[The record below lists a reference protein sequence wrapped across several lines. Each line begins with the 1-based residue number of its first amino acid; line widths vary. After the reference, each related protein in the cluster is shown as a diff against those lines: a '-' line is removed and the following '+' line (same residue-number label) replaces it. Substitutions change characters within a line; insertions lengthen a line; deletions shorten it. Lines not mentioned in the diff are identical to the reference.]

1 MVVEIAGVDYG
12 PERLVIELDANGPV
26 QLGELAESFHALE
39 RLFEREQ
46 RSEGGD
52 TPPQTRLF
60 VSKIESGSIIAELA
74 PLLVM
79 FSEPIAFMAATNTIK
94 KFAENVV
101 ELLKKFAGEEST
113 ATPTSET
120 VQDLQTFIK
129 PLTGRKGA
137 ELGIV
142 HARFEKREKD
152 REVIL
157 EYRMKAPEI
166 NMADAN
172 LHKAVEQ
179 VAQLSS
185 VIRHEL
191 KREVL
196 MRLFQASVAQG
207 KASGRTGD
215 RAIIAALSD
224 HDLPLYFAK
233 QSNDYKKQITEDTEY
248 PFSKGYIV
256 DVSVEYEGDRMKSYT
271 LVHLHKV
278 IEL

>member
-1 MVVEIAGVDYG
+1 
-12 PERLVIELDANGPV
+12 
-26 QLGELAESFHALE
+26 
-39 RLFEREQ
+39 
-46 RSEGGD
+46 
-52 TPPQTRLF
+52 
-60 VSKIESGSIIAELA
+60 
-74 PLLVM
+74 
-79 FSEPIAFMAATNTIK
+79 MAATNTIK
-94 KFAENVV
+94 KFAENVI
-101 ELLKKFAGEEST
+101 ELLKKFAGEQST

-120 VQDLQTFIK
+120 VQDLQIFIK

-142 HARFEKREKD
+142 HARYEKREKD
-152 REVIL
+152 REVIM
-157 EYRMKAPEI
+157 EYRMRAPEI
-166 NMADAN
+166 NMVDAN

-179 VAQLSS
+179 AAHLETA
-185 VIRHEL
+185 IRHEM

-224 HDLPLYFAK
+224 HDVPLYFAK
-233 QSNDYKKQITEDTEY
+233 QSNDYKKQITEDTEF
-248 PFSKGYIV
+248 PFTKGYIV
-256 DVSVEYEGDRMKSYT
+256 DVSVEYEGERMKSYT